1 MNDAA
6 RGIIRQWMGDLIA
19 PSEAWSYLW
28 KPSHERGLSDTL
40 DLACGYEEGTAGW
53 VLDAAFAGEPLF
65 VPRWLEHWPLNDQPL
80 LAVCARGRPQDGGF
94 KHGIFLRSPLE
105 KFLDAYLEVGRW
117 DFVKVG
123 DWAAAA
129 KQATATG
136 KAKSAARK
144 RSGVVP

>member
-6 RGIIRQWMGDLIA
+6 LGIIRQWMGDLIA

-28 KPSHERGLSDTL
+28 KPSHERGLSDAL

-53 VLDAAFAGEPLF
+53 VIDAAFTGAPLF
-65 VPRWLEHWPLNDQPL
+65 VPRWLEEWPLNAHPL

-94 KHGIFLRSPLE
+94 RHGIFLRSPMV
-105 KFLDAYLEVGRW
+105 KFLDAYLKVGRW
-117 DFVKVG
+117 SFVNVG

-129 KQATATG
+129 KKATRAHR
-136 KAKSAARK
+136 AKGR
-144 RSGVVP
+144 GVDP